1 MNQPKR
7 TCDSGAIQRPFRF
20 SVTPPPIE
28 SPQAWAASLRHI
40 EDLGFDAVVV
50 PDHWTEGW
58 TAEPFVALTAAAMST
73 SRLRLQTGVLGNDY
87 RHPVL
92 VHRSAAL
99 LDVLSEG
106 RLVLGLGAGWL
117 AADYES
123 AGLPYDP
130 AGTRVSRLEESI
142 AVLKGLFRTGPFSYS
157 GEHYAIHALDGQPD
171 PVQRPHPPLF
181 LGGGSP
187 RILRLAGREADIVGV
202 NASLA
207 AGALGRHAVVDLLPE
222 RVAEKVGWVLAGA
235 AAAGRDPS
243 DVELEMNHWLVRV
256 TATTAEA
263 RDHLDKVAAR
273 YDVDPAVLAS
283 SPSVLVGTVPACV
296 DLLEERRETLG
307 FSYLQLDAG
316 HPPRDVDGLAP
327 LVAALAGQ

>member
-1 MNQPKR
+1 MNKSERALERAATP
-7 TCDSGAIQRPFRF
+7 RPFRF

-28 SPQAWAASLRHI
+28 SPRTWTASVRHI

-58 TAEPFVALTAAAMST
+58 SAEPFVALTAAAMAT

-106 RLVLGLGAGWL
+106 RLILGVGAGWL

-130 AGTRVSRLEESI
+130 PGTRVSRLEEAI

-157 GEHYAIHALDGQPD
+157 GEHYAIHELDGQPD

-207 AGALGRHAVVDLLPE
+207 AGELGRHAVVDLLPD

-235 AAAGRDPS
+235 AAAARDPS
-243 DVELEMNHWLVRV
+243 DIELEMNHWLVRV
-256 TATTAEA
+256 TETTAEA

-273 YDVDPAVLAS
+273 FAVDPAVLAT

-296 DLLEERRETLG
+296 DMLVERRESLG

-316 HPPRDVDGLAP
+316 HPPRDVDSLAP
-327 LVAALAGQ
+327 LVAALAGR